1 MASSGTGRP
10 SGSQFGVAA
19 GQRFLPVSAW
29 LKSPVRNAADR
40 DCNRIIVNV
49 LGLAEFLV
57 TEKEEGLVVTIVD
70 FRNPYWAAKRA
81 TVIVPARYRSEQT
94 SVSVVGERHA
104 RVERFI
110 DEVIVARTM
119 ELISARLH
127 CHVED
132 ATARLSELGRIVTGL
147 NCEFLN
153 GIDARLR
160 LGACALAEAVGG
172 VLPLH
177 QHRLRVVGAPLMRT
191 VEVEA
196 PM

>member
-29 LKSPVRNAADR
+29 LKIPGANTGYW

-70 FRNPYWAAKRA
+70 FQNDYWAGQ
-81 TVIVPARYRSEQT
+81 TVQPVIVPARYRTEQS

-110 DEVIVARTM
+110 DEVIV
-119 ELISARLH
+119 
-127 CHVED
+127 
-132 ATARLSELGRIVTGL
+132 
-147 NCEFLN
+147 
-153 GIDARLR
+153 
-160 LGACALAEAVGG
+160 
-172 VLPLH
+172 
-177 QHRLRVVGAPLMRT
+177 T
-191 VEVEA
+191 V
-196 PM
+196 PWN